1 MPRRWKRLERCSRS
15 GLDQERDQRL
25 KTQMLMGMGL
35 GPAEW
40 FIRLGESSTFL
51 EVGKNKG
58 NA

>member
-1 MPRRWKRLERCSRS
+1 MEVETLGEMLTIWLGS
-15 GLDQERDQRL
+15 GARPEAQ
-25 KTQMLMGMGL
+25 TQMLMGMGL